1 MNQNSDIDARLAQI
15 DQYLALIDSNQDV
28 SPQINDIKTFVDS
41 IQQQYN
47 IEINSPELDKIEKQI
62 EKISGKNSFDQLL
75 FEDEIVQYIKET
87 NPGQLQTVID
97 GALENYKGYGEEFRN
112 SIKSLR
118 DEFDALSASGDSDI
132 VKCPKYAVIFE
143 KVLSA
148 VPNIID
154 LYKRAKVLD
163 PADLYNVDINL
174 NKIESVNAKG
184 RVDRTST
191 KQSVKYDLDNPIKR
205 NELLNNVKRSCRI
218 KQKAENSDVNTLF
231 IDDVGAVVN
240 KIISFITTN
249 AAILELENSGF
260 ANRIKDRYTQAGG
273 APIDDTKKIILTPL
287 MKQLLRIKLLKERE
301 YFLSLKIANANI
313 PKEQPPSDAKEYM
326 KKDIKQQYDYFG
338 PVATLIQYNLGNI
351 NEFDRQLLSYLSS
364 IGFSENVIMAIYLA
378 QRKQDI
384 YLILK
389 TNYPQYQ
396 GSLFNILRLKKMSAH
411 QKFRSNYGIASE
423 NELVQL
429 KQIGSIYFH

>member
-240 KIISFITTN
+240 KIISFITFN
-249 AAILELENSGF
+249 AAILENAGF
-260 ANRIKDRYTQAGG
+260 VKRIKDRYTQAGG